1 MKSKILLLT
10 TMLTSA
16 SFAFA
21 QTSTDPQ
28 TVVYKGITF
37 EILEGSGNTS
47 ITTNG
52 IIGTNKPKENAT
64 YTTNCVSV
72 ETTQYKVITGQRRQ
86 VNVKAIAINEQV
98 AQSGQILYWSNS
110 TPAPQLQTLTDYN
123 TNINQF
129 GKEAKYNRPIK
140 YTVNNKTQ
148 EYKNYEAICLK
159 ASQNT
164 SNPIPLVKGCDIPT
178 DIATKDKQNVPIH
191 QDLYYY
197 ETWTADDILD
207 ENGNQQ
213 FDEYGDLMQDVTFT
227 YEPIT
232 RTTGG
237 IYEETRMDNC
247 YDDYTPTEISEDL
260 AWNVTTSGKVGIVSG
275 VVNNARIAE
284 AIARNERNFDFTN
297 TLILGEINVNVPA
310 NKLAYFPTNTEA
322 TGANIVIDLNCNNYL
337 TKDNGEEIYVK
348 EGFTAKRATYERKF
362 TPNTYGTIVL
372 PFAASTDQNDPFF
385 EKLAQLTGYDS
396 STDVLTFTNTYESI
410 VANRPYLYRLQDEAP
425 ESIKAINV
433 NVGAT
438 PSKVASGTY
447 NGATM
452 YGTFQKLS
460 YEQIQ
465 GKFGISADGGIVNA
479 KEGASLKP
487 GRAYLDLPPFP
498 ANSAKTFT
506 IELVDED
513 GSYELIEVTP
523 SETTAIEGTIAD
535 AKVVSTQ
542 YIAIDGTVSTTPHK
556 GMNIVKKTLEDGT
569 IQTSKVAF

>member
-10 TMLTSA
+10 TMLASA

-21 QTSTDPQ
+21 QTTGSQ
-28 TVVYKGITF
+28 KVYYNDVTF
-37 EILEGSGNTS
+37 EILEGEANNK
-47 ITTNG
+47 ITTP
-52 IIGTNKPKENAT
+52 GTVAERTPREIANQYGKT
-64 YTTNCVSV
+64 ISV
-72 ETTQYKVITGQRRQ
+72 EITRYKNIYNQRRQ
-86 VNVKAIAINEQV
+86 INVKAVSIDTENVKA
-98 AQSGQILYWSNS
+98 GQILSWESSALVPEEVQIENY
-110 TPAPQLQTLTDYN
+110 D
-123 TNINQF
+123 TNIGQF
-129 GKEAKYNRPIK
+129 GVDFEDNP
-140 YTVNNKTQ
+140 NNKYIVYTDDPDYLK
-148 EYKNYEAICLK
+148 YKEICEK
-159 ASQNT
+159 ASQGT
-164 SNPIPLVKGCDIPT
+164 INPVKLFLGTDIPEEQAKY
-178 DIATKDKQNVPIH
+178 DASGVRINKS
-191 QDLYYY
+191 LYYFR
-197 ETWTADDILD
+197 ETLLYNVTD
-207 ENGNQQ
+207 ENGNPIY
-213 FDEYGDLMQDVTFT
+213 DEDGDQVQRREYKFT
-227 YEPIT
+227 PIT

-237 IYEETRMDNC
+237 ITEQTTMFNCMDV
-247 YDDYTPTEISEDL
+247 YTPTEISDAL

-275 VVNNARIAE
+275 VVNNARITE
-284 AIARNERNFDFTN
+284 AVARNERNFDFAN
-297 TLILGEINVNVPA
+297 ALVLGEININVPA
-310 NKLAYFPTNTEA
+310 NKLAYFPEGTKA
-322 TGANIVIDLNCNNYL
+322 TGTNIVIDLNCNNYL

-385 EKLAQLTGYDS
+385 EKLAQLTGYDP

-433 NVGAT
+433 NVGTT

-460 YEQIQ
+460 YAQIQ

>member
-10 TMLTSA
+10 TMLASA
-16 SFAFA
+16 GFAFA
-21 QTSTDPQ
+21 QQ
-28 TVVYKGITF
+28 TVTYQGVTF
-37 EILEGSGNTS
+37 EILEGAGN
-47 ITTNG
+47 ITITNPG
-52 IIGTNKPKENAT
+52 EDVTYKISETIQDGGNSLILNINKRRTITN
-64 YTTNCVSV
+64 
-72 ETTQYKVITGQRRQ
+72 QRRNI
-86 VNVKAIAINEQV
+86 NVKAIAVTKDVQP
-98 AQSGQILYWSNS
+98 GQIVNWSDFALA
-110 TPAPQLQTLTDYN
+110 PALENEDDKTTIFGDFGVVPRRNGGVYAVYTDRDAYKKYEK
-123 TNINQF
+123 IC
-129 GKEAKYNRPIK
+129 KEAKLEAEKFETYILKGRDISAADA
-140 YTVNNKTQ
+140 T
-148 EYKNYEAICLK
+148 EDKNGVE
-159 ASQNT
+159 
-164 SNPIPLVKGCDIPT
+164 
-178 DIATKDKQNVPIH
+178 IH
-191 QDLYYY
+191 PDLYYFEDY
-197 ETWTADDILD
+197 FKEPDGTWTLS
-207 ENGNQQ
+207 
-213 FDEYGDLMQDVTFT
+213 YR
-227 YEPIT
+227 PIT
-232 RTTGG
+232 STQGGVYIETT
-237 IYEETRMDNC
+237 MNNC
-247 YDDYTPTEISEDL
+247 HDFYTPTEISDEI
-260 AWNVTTSGKVGIVSG
+260 AWSVTTSGKVGVVSG

-297 TLILGEINVNVPA
+297 TLTLGTIDVNVPA

-322 TGANIVIDLNCNNYL
+322 TGTNIVIDLNCNNYL

-385 EKLAQLTGYDS
+385 EKLAQLTGYDP

-479 KEGASLKP
+479 KQDASLKP